1 MTSFIYDVFCF
12 FTGFR
17 MNIKNNLITTL
28 ILLTTI
34 ATVRADDKPVSFVA
48 NPLEMA
54 REYLN
59 SNQSRNSLTPTDINE
74 VVVQNSYT
82 SKHNKVSHVYF
93 KQTVNGIELH
103 NGLFQVNMD
112 ANNNIISVHDQFV
125 TDLANKINT
134 TEPTINAEQAIG
146 LAINSIGIQD
156 TLQVKLLSA
165 EKNKTQSAIY
175 SIASASMKPVPV
187 KLVFA
192 LDQLQQPRLAWDLE
206 IQRSDAWW
214 NIRVDAVNGDILAK
228 DNWTAHESYGVF
240 PMPYESPEAIGASH
254 QVVINVA
261 DAVASP
267 FGWHDIDGIAGAEF
281 TATRGNNVSAQDDID
296 ANNFGGLRP
305 DGGVLLEFEFVFDPN
320 LEPDEGEN
328 LEVGIVNLFYWNN
341 IIHDVMYQYGFD
353 EVSGNFQV
361 NNYGNGGAGNDSVNA
376 DAQDGSGLNNANF
389 STPPD
394 GSSPRMQM
402 FLFSA
407 PASITVNEPASI
419 AGDYSVFG
427 PALDAA
433 GITGTLE
440 EVNDGIDTGSDGC
453 TALTVF
459 TAGRIAVIDRGGC
472 EFGLKVLNAEQ
483 AGAIAALVIN
493 NAGDG
498 VINMGPGAVGNT
510 VTIPSVFIGQTD
522 GNLIRTELAN
532 NVDITM
538 NQESGFIDGDLDNG
552 IIIHEYG
559 HGISNRLTGGPA
571 AAGCLQNS
579 EQMGE
584 GWSDYFA
591 LVMTAQS
598 ADQALNLRPIGTY
611 AGSNPAGI
619 RQYPYTTDMSVNLH
633 TFADIGSVS
642 VPHGV
647 GSVWAQM
654 LWEVYWNLVTKHGYD
669 VDLYNGTG
677 GNNIAL
683 QLVIDGLKLQPCSP
697 SFIQGRD
704 AILAAD
710 MANNAGENQCEI
722 WNGFAKRGLGFS
734 AISGSSFTVG
744 DETEA
749 FDLPSS
755 CSMSDVIF
763 ANDFE

>member
-1 MTSFIYDVFCF
+1 MNNK
-12 FTGFR
+12 FT
-17 MNIKNNLITTL
+17 ITL
-28 ILLTTI
+28 VLLF
-34 ATVRADDKPVSFVA
+34 TVHNVVMADDNTASFVV
-48 NPLEMA
+48 NPTEKA
-54 REYLN
+54 REYLI
-59 SNQSRNSLTPTDINE
+59 SSQGRYSLTSADIDE
-74 VVVQNSYT
+74 AIVQNSYT
-82 SKHNKVSHVYF
+82 SKHNNVSHVYF
-93 KQTVNGIELH
+93 KQTVDGIELH
-103 NGLFQVNMD
+103 NGLFQINMD
-112 ANNNIISVHDQFV
+112 ANNNVISAHDQFV

-146 LAINSIGIQD
+146 LAINSIGIQN

-165 EKNKTQSAIY
+165 EKNRTQSALY
-175 SIASASMKPVPV
+175 SIASASMKPVPA

-214 NIRVDAVNGDILAK
+214 NIRVDAVSGDILAK
-228 DNWTAHESYGVF
+228 DNWTAQESYGVF
-240 PMPYESPEAIGASH
+240 PIPYESPGAMGASH
-254 QVVINVA
+254 QVVVNVA
-261 DAVASP
+261 DAIASP
-267 FGWHDIDGIAGAEF
+267 FGWHDTDGIAGAEF
-281 TATRGNNVSAQDDID
+281 TDTRGNNVSAQDDID
-296 ANNFGGLRP
+296 GNNSGGLRP
-305 DGGVLLEFEFVFDPN
+305 DGGALLEFEFAFDPN
-320 LEPDEGEN
+320 LEPAEGEN

-361 NNYGNGGAGNDSVNA
+361 NNYGNGGSGNDSVNA

-407 PASITVNEPASI
+407 GASMAVNTPASI
-419 AGDYSVFG
+419 AGDYSVASSSFG
-427 PALDAA
+427 ATLNAV
-433 GITGTLE
+433 GITGILE
-440 EVNDGIDTGSDGC
+440 EVNDGIDVGSDSC
-453 TALTVF
+453 TALTAF
-459 TAGRIAVIDRGGC
+459 TAGRIAVIDRGSC

-498 VINMGPGAVGNT
+498 VINMGPGAVGDT

-522 GNLIRTELAN
+522 GNLIRAELAN

-538 NQESGFIDGDLDNG
+538 SQESQFIDGDLDNG
-552 IIIHEYG
+552 IIVHEYG

-571 AAGCLQNS
+571 AAGCLQNA

-598 ADQALNLRPIGTY
+598 GDQGLDSRPMGTY

-619 RQYPYTTDMSVNLH
+619 RQFPYTTDMSVNLH
-633 TFADIGSVS
+633 TFADISSVS
-642 VPHGV
+642 IPHGV

-654 LWEVYWNLVTKHGYD
+654 LWEVYWNLVDKHGYD
-669 VDLYNGTG
+669 ADLYNGTG

-683 QLVIDGLKLQPCSP
+683 QLVIDGLKLQPCIP
-697 SFIQGRD
+697 SFVQGRD

-710 MANNAGENQCEI
+710 MTNNAGANQCEI

-734 AISGSSFTVG
+734 AVSGDSDTLG

-749 FDLPSS
+749 FDLPGS
-755 CSMSDVIF
+755 CTLPDVIF
-763 ANDFE
+763 VDGFE